1 MCRFAVLEAE
11 IRQILEQSLRE
22 LLADASKVEHFANTF
37 DRSVETGFYSD
48 RVIALG
54 QGETPSWHPNPAYM
68 DSLEYLWRP
77 VEALLESKGL
87 ALEKSLREL
96 FYLSHEYK
104 DHAADHRRVF
114 HGHILDRTS
123 RKPVTYFMLNIPHS
137 HSGFK
142 YLTPPRV
149 QIAESL

>member
-1 MCRFAVLEAE
+1 MCRFEILEAE
-11 IRQILEQSLRE
+11 ISQILENSWRE
-22 LLADASKVEHFANTF
+22 LLADPSKVAYYASVF
-37 DRSVETGFYSD
+37 DRSVETGFYSNH
-48 RVIALG
+48 IAARG

-68 DSLEYLWRP
+68 ESLEDMWRP
-77 VEALLESKGL
+77 VEGLLERKGL
-87 ALEKSLREL
+87 ALEKTLREL
-96 FYLSHEYK
+96 FYLSHEYR

-114 HGHILDRTS
+114 HGHVVETTS

-137 HSGFK
+137 HAGFK